1 MPLRIAT
8 EEQRRRRAVF
18 SATLRAEVFWV
29 PAGVARST
37 SIRTDTGASLAPW
50 PATKPQAA
58 RIMLFSGQHTS
69 LSSIVKTV
77 PRHVAIIM
85 DGNGRWAQRRG
96 LPRLVGHEQGAKSI
110 RECVDAAIEAG
121 VEYLTLYAFSSENWK
136 RPTTEVQGLMKL
148 LERFLEDKL
157 REMLKE
163 GVRLQAIGRLT
174 ELPEVCQRKLAEAIA
189 ATSANTRLT
198 LILALSYSGRTEIV
212 DAVKSIVRDA
222 RAGKLDEEDV
232 TQALFSER
240 LYTANIPDP
249 DMLIRTSGEIRLSNF
264 LLWQL
269 SYTEIHVTSKL
280 WPDFRKVDFLNALN
294 DFSQRSR
301 RYGGV

>member
-1 MPLRIAT
+1 
-8 EEQRRRRAVF
+8 
-18 SATLRAEVFWV
+18 
-29 PAGVARST
+29 
-37 SIRTDTGASLAPW
+37 
-50 PATKPQAA
+50 
-58 RIMLFSGQHTS
+58 
-69 LSSIVKTV
+69 VKAV

-85 DGNGRWAQRRG
+85 DGNGRWAQQRG
-96 LPRLVGHEQGAKSI
+96 LPRLIGHEQGAKSI
-110 RECVDAAIEAG
+110 RECVDAALEVG

-136 RPTTEVQGLMKL
+136 RPAAEVQGLMKL
-148 LERFLEDKL
+148 LERFLEEKV
-157 REMLKE
+157 REMVRE

-174 ELPEVCQRKLAEAIA
+174 ELPDICQRKLSEAIA
-189 ATSANTRLT
+189 ATSANSRLT

-212 DAVKSIVRDA
+212 DAVRSIARDV
-222 RAGKLDEEDV
+222 RAGKLLEADV
-232 TQALFSER
+232 TQALFSDR

-280 WPDFRKVDFLNALN
+280 WPDFRKVDFLNALH
-294 DFSQRSR
+294 DYSQRSR